1 MPSKKV
7 TTNFTC
13 CKCNR
18 ALNATEDFYKS
29 YSELYHGN
37 QHLPICKDC
46 FNTIFE
52 EYYVKYHQ
60 NAKKATQRICMA
72 FDLYY
77 DSNLFDRCNKE
88 GLFSIGT
95 YLKRLNMI
103 QYQGKTYE
111 STLDKGVGFPGQKSS
126 TVKTAEDEEQNNDS
140 DVKKKDKKKWG
151 DGLQPED
158 YDTLNDHYE
167 YLKTAN
173 PNCDSNQEIFIND
186 LCYTKMQQIKAVRS
200 GNVDDYKKLTES
212 YMKTFQQAGLK
223 TVPDTADSDNEGLG
237 VWARRISEY
246 TPEEYY
252 KDKKLYKDF
261 DGIGEYIK
269 RFMLRPLK
277 NLMFGS
283 TDRDEE
289 YSVKETENGDDDEI
303 QD

>member
-18 ALNATEDFYKS
+18 TLNATEDFYKS

-77 DSNLFDRCNKE
+77 DSNLFD
-88 GLFSIGT
+88 SA
-95 YLKRLNMI
+95 
-103 QYQGKTYE
+103 
-111 STLDKGVGFPGQKSS
+111 TLDKGVGFPGQKAS
-126 TVKTAEDEEQNNDS
+126 TVKTAENEEQNNDS

-223 TVPDTADSDNEGLG
+223 TVPDTADADNEGLG

-252 KDKKLYKDF
+252 RDKKLYKDF
-261 DGIGEYIK
+261 DGIGGYIK

-289 YSVKETENGDDDEI
+289 YSVKEAEDGDGDEI
-303 QD
+303 